1 MTLNDDQIKKSK
13 KFAVG
18 DLPPSP
24 TTSTGTIT
32 TTTTTTNKRPTRH
45 HVKRRSS
52 GRVHV
57 SKLAPM
63 ARAHSNNN
71 DDNEERKPMKRSQSN
86 KSLTRLSSLERK
98 GGMTGFTPAVS
109 NNTTKNHEH
118 DQPQPEADHVVEEH
132 EEKVISP
139 HSPPTTPPQPPTTAT
154 PLDKKPTFHV
164 SHTIPAAPIEQPLHV
179 TADNLVVPD
188 KKATAPSSNTAKK
201 PLLKS
206 QFVEHANGSSSSNKK
221 VSNVASAAIAQQP
234 SGITR
239 TQQKLLLQRE
249 QSLIH
254 DENNIAHPKNMIRLT
269 REMEKMG
276 KEYRCVR
283 KYQDPMMES
292 LVRCQ
297 QALDKTKQPPK
308 KPMLQQ
314 RTFSTAVIPTI
325 HNTAN
330 ATHTHDI
337 PHMEQRRQILL
348 KTALHQQQ
356 QQQQLQQQQK
366 QDDYN
371 NRWSAERLFYGTS

>member
-32 TTTTTTNKRPTRH
+32 TTATANKRPTRH

-109 NNTTKNHEH
+109 NNTTKNQEH
-118 DQPQPEADHVVEEH
+118 DQPQQPETEQATEGQEE
-132 EEKVISP
+132 VISP
-139 HSPPTTPPQPPTTAT
+139 HSPPTTPPPTTTTA
-154 PLDKKPTFHV
+154 LDKKPTFHV

-188 KKATAPSSNTAKK
+188 KKATISNNTSVKK

-206 QFVEHANGSSSSNKK
+206 QFVEHSNGNSKK

-292 LVRCQ
+292 LMRCQ
-297 QALDKTKQPPK
+297 QALDKKKPPK
-308 KPMLQQ
+308 KPVLQQ

-325 HNTAN
+325 NTAVTAN
-330 ATHTHDI
+330 THDI

-348 KTALHQQQ
+348 KTALQHQQQ
-356 QQQQLQQQQK
+356 QHQLQQK

-371 NRWSAERLFYGTS
+371 NRWSAGNFIERLFYGTS